1 MNLSDAARLVPM
13 TVVRDGDFETVGN
26 ANHTTP
32 RRLVFLESEKWRE
45 SVVLQPDI
53 SCVIATPAL
62 AESLLSSHVAVATSE
77 EPRRTF
83 FELHNRL
90 ARETSFYWTDFPT
103 FIDPSA
109 RIHPRA
115 YVAERNVRIGANV
128 VIEPDATIL
137 ERVILGDGCIIRAGC
152 RLGTQGFEFKRLGD
166 EILPVEHAGGVRLG
180 ERVEMQ
186 ANCTID
192 RSVFGGFTEL
202 GDDTKLDNM
211 VHIAHNVKSGRR
223 CLFAACAMVAG
234 SVTFGDDVWIG
245 PASAISSGVKIG
257 DRASITIG
265 AVITRDVAADA
276 RMSGNFAVEHEK
288 LLAFLR
294 TIR

>member
-1 MNLSDAARLVPM
+1 M
-13 TVVRDGDFETVGN
+13 TVVRDGEFETIGI
-26 ANHTTP
+26 ANHDTP
-32 RRLVFLESEKWRE
+32 RRLVFLEHERWLE
-45 SVVLQPDI
+45 SIVSQTEI
-53 SCVIATPAL
+53 TCVITTPAL
-62 AESLLSSHVAVATSE
+62 ASQCPRGVATSD

-128 VIEPDATIL
+128 FIEPDVTIL
-137 ERVILGDGCIIRAGC
+137 ERVILGDGCIIRAGS
-152 RLGTQGFEFKRLGD
+152 RIGTQGFEFKHLGD

-180 ERVEMQ
+180 ERVEVQ

-211 VHIAHNVKSGRR
+211 VHIAHHVKSGRR

-245 PASAISSGVKIG
+245 PAAAISSGVKIG

-265 AVITRDVAADA
+265 AVITRDVAPDA